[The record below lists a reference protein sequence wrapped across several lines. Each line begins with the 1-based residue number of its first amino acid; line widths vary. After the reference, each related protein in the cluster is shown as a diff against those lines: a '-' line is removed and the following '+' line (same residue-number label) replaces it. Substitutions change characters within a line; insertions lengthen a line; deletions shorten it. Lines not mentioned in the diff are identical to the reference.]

1 MQVQVHTDD
10 KVQGSESLSTWVQT
24 EIKDKLARFGEHVT
38 RIEAH
43 LSDASG
49 TRVGVA
55 DKHCTLEA
63 RMAGHPPVAVSH
75 DAAKVADAVHG
86 ALDKMTRKLDHTL
99 GRVRDA
105 HGRDTV
111 RGSTGE

>member
-1 MQVQVHTDD
+1 
-10 KVQGSESLSTWVQT
+10 
-24 EIKDKLARFGEHVT
+24 
-38 RIEAH
+38 
-43 LSDASG
+43 
-49 TRVGVA
+49 VGVA

>member
-1 MQVQVHTDD
+1 
-10 KVQGSESLSTWVQT
+10 
-24 EIKDKLARFGEHVT
+24 
-38 RIEAH
+38 
-43 LSDASG
+43 
-49 TRVGVA
+49 
-55 DKHCTLEA
+55 
-63 RMAGHPPVAVSH
+63 VAVSH